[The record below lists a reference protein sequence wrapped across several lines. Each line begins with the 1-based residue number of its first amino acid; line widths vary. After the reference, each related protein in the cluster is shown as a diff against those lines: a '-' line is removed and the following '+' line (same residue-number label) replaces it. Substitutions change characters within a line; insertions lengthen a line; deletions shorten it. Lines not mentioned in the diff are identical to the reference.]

1 MYNKIPQQ
9 CMKTVV
15 VLIYKNKNVDISNIG
30 NYETVSLAA
39 ILSNLFKHYIL
50 SRILPFVAITSLH

>member
-1 MYNKIPQQ
+1 
-9 CMKTVV
+9 MKTVV
-15 VLIYKNKNVDISNIG
+15 MLIYKNKNVDISNIG
-30 NYETVSLAA
+30 NYETVSLAV